1 MRSLERRLGQQRET
15 GMENCLDAGAP
26 LGVAAK
32 GEEDEKAG
40 GWGGEIV
47 YTCSSGCMMLESCW
61 AGRRG
66 ARGEQTASPWVAGNL
81 GTAAGRQL

>member
-40 GWGGEIV
+40 GWGG
-47 YTCSSGCMMLESCW
+47 
-61 AGRRG
+61 GRLSTR
-66 ARGEQTASPWVAGNL
+66 APQTV
-81 GTAAGRQL
+81 

>member
-1 MRSLERRLGQQRET
+1 MLQRGKAKMRSLERRLGQQRET

-40 GWGGEIV
+40 GWGGDGLHV
-47 YTCSSGCMMLESCW
+47 LLRLYD
-61 AGRRG
+61 AGVVLGRKER
-66 ARGEQTASPWVAGNL
+66 SPW
-81 GTAAGRQL
+81 